1 MKKKIIKIIVSF
13 LLLIT
18 IGTSSLAVTD
28 GISINEETFIFNNNK
43 NNILTKFNTE
53 YSISKIEDDEN
64 SELKQNITELTKK
77 TTYLLLGE
85 ANNTKESSEN
95 FYKRHQ
101 DYFKLRYNPEIPK
114 DDSTAVG
121 LDVNSE
127 EYHDDML
134 SGISLPGMFLN
145 LNELGIKY
153 KSYGQI
159 RISIVDEKN
168 VISSITLPDVQM
180 KEQDSKEPMKYNIIQ
195 TDLTM
200 YYCFKKL
207 NDEYKLL
214 YLYGETNNDIEEFME
229 NVNEEKGT
237 LSKNTDYNSKLTEMY
252 DFSKAKAISD
262 NTLNSIYNQN
272 KTKIVYL
279 NAMYN
284 TGIITSANGF
294 FISEG
299 IIATT
304 YNFLEKSLMKAQDI
318 VINDSLGNAYELEGI
333 VNVNKNSD
341 VAILKI
347 KDKSSNYI
355 KINDDI
361 SLKKE
366 DAIIALNSRSGVGL
380 TTYKG
385 IITAS
390 DTNIQTSLTST
401 EEMQG
406 SPIFDVQGNLIGM
419 INSKTL
425 NSSISFATTTGIL
438 KEYYLK
444 LSKKEFNDIKCLA
457 FKDLKENYYTKYN
470 EEKLFNNIPE
480 KKWNEYSKAENIE
493 DNIEMTLVKASYTD
507 GIISLRYKNDIS
519 NYIDT
524 MQMANKYRENLKNK
538 GYEEKNISNSKV
550 IYQNK
555 KYIKIIMAE
564 FDYLIVVMVK
574 I

>member
-43 NNILTKFNTE
+43 NNILTNFNTE

-279 NAMYN
+279 NAMY
-284 TGIITSANGF
+284 
-294 FISEG
+294 
-299 IIATT
+299 
-304 YNFLEKSLMKAQDI
+304 I
-318 VINDSLGNAYELEGI
+318 VLP
-333 VNVNKNSD
+333 
-341 VAILKI
+341 
-347 KDKSSNYI
+347 
-355 KINDDI
+355 
-361 SLKKE
+361 
-366 DAIIALNSRSGVGL
+366 
-380 TTYKG
+380 
-385 IITAS
+385 
-390 DTNIQTSLTST
+390 Q
-401 EEMQG
+401 
-406 SPIFDVQGNLIGM
+406 
-419 INSKTL
+419 
-425 NSSISFATTTGIL
+425 
-438 KEYYLK
+438 
-444 LSKKEFNDIKCLA
+444 
-457 FKDLKENYYTKYN
+457 
-470 EEKLFNNIPE
+470 
-480 KKWNEYSKAENIE
+480 
-493 DNIEMTLVKASYTD
+493 
-507 GIISLRYKNDIS
+507 
-519 NYIDT
+519 
-524 MQMANKYRENLKNK
+524 
-538 GYEEKNISNSKV
+538 
-550 IYQNK
+550 
-555 KYIKIIMAE
+555 
-564 FDYLIVVMVK
+564 
-574 I
+574 